1 MKEFVYRLPENGS
14 IADRVDVSHDA
25 LCPICLETFLDG
37 EVVCGSQNE
46 ECPHHFHSACI
57 VDWLVKASACPCC
70 RRDFLLTE
78 SGHTTVNDDAEHV
91 VFLHELTAREIVTI
105 AMMLNVWSAF

>member
-1 MKEFVYRLPENGS
+1 
-14 IADRVDVSHDA
+14 
-25 LCPICLETFLDG
+25 
-37 EVVCGSQNE
+37 
-46 ECPHHFHSACI
+46 
-57 VDWLVKASACPCC
+57 VKASACPCC